1 MPTFEHILFPID
13 FSKQNGGIAPYVA
26 CMASRYKARVTMLHV
41 MELPTTA
48 YPAWSGYAGGWPA
61 YASSEDFQAI
71 VDERNQRVESFLN
84 SEFQNI
90 ATTRLVREGDP
101 ARMIVEYAERN
112 NVDLIMMPTHGYG
125 PFRRFL
131 LGSVT
136 AKVLHDVK
144 CPVWTSAHV
153 PDTPTQPAGY
163 RSVLCAVDLTSKSLP
178 LIQWASAFARFHGA
192 TLKIVHAVPAAETRA
207 GVDIEGGRFRAFLFD
222 VAREA
227 LAKLQREAGTNA
239 EALLEGGE
247 VAPLVRWAAEE
258 NHADLVVIGRGVMPE
273 LFGRMRTHVY
283 SIVREAPC
291 PVISV

>member
-1 MPTFEHILFPID
+1 MPTFKHILFPID
-13 FSKQNGGIAPYVA
+13 FSEQNCGIAPYVA
-26 CMASRYKARVTMLHV
+26 CMASRYGARVTMLHA
-41 MELPTTA
+41 MELPTA
-48 YPAWSGYAGGWPA
+48 ADPEWSGYAGGWPA

-71 VDERNQRVESFLN
+71 VEERNQRVESFLKG
-84 SEFQNI
+84 EFQNI
-90 ATTRLVREGDP
+90 STTRLMHEGDP
-101 ARMIVEYAERN
+101 ARLIVEYAQKEH
-112 NVDLIMMPTHGYG
+112 VDLIMMPTHGYG

-153 PDTPTQPAGY
+153 PDIPKQPAGY
-163 RSVLCAVDLTSKSLP
+163 RNVLCAVDLTSKSVP
-178 LIQWASAFARFHGA
+178 LIQWASVFARDHRA
-192 TLKIVHAVPAAETRA
+192 NLKLAHAVPGAEARG
-207 GVDIEGGRFRAFLFD
+207 GVDIEDGFQAFLFD

-227 LAKLQREAGTNA
+227 VAKLQREAGANA
-239 EALLEGGE
+239 DAVFEGGE
-247 VAPLVRWAAEE
+247 VAAVVRYVAEE

>member
-1 MPTFEHILFPID
+1 
-13 FSKQNGGIAPYVA
+13 
-26 CMASRYKARVTMLHV
+26 MLHA
-41 MELPTTA
+41 MELPAAA
-48 YPAWSGYAGGWPA
+48 YPEWSGYAGGWPA
-61 YASSEDFQAI
+61 YASSEGFQAI
-71 VDERNQRVESFLN
+71 VDERNQRVESFLK

-90 ATTRLVREGDP
+90 ATTRLMHEGDP
-101 ARMIVEYAERN
+101 ARLIVEYAQKE

-153 PDTPTQPAGY
+153 PDTPTRPTGY
-163 RSVLCAVDLTSKSLP
+163 RNVLCAVDLTSRSLP
-178 LIQWASAFARFHGA
+178 LIQWASGFARDHGA
-192 TLKIVHAVPAAETRA
+192 NLKLVHAVPAAETRV

-222 VAREA
+222 AAREA

-239 EALLEGGE
+239 EAVFEGGE
-247 VAPLVRWAAEE
+247 VAAVVRYVAEE

>member
-1 MPTFEHILFPID
+1 MPNFKHILFPID
-13 FSKQNGGIAPYVA
+13 FSTQNGGVAPYVA
-26 CMASRYKARVTMLHV
+26 CMASRYGAHVTMMHV

-48 YPAWSGYAGGWPA
+48 YPEWSGYAGGWPA

-71 VDERNQRVESFLN
+71 IDERKERLESFQKT
-84 SEFQNI
+84 EFQKI
-90 ATTRLVREGDP
+90 ATTRLMPEGDP
-101 ARMIVEYAERN
+101 AQLIVEYAEQN
-112 NVDLIMMPTHGYG
+112 HVDLIMMPTHGYG

-153 PDTPTQPAGY
+153 PDTAARPAGY
-163 RSVLCAVDLTSKSLP
+163 RNMLCAVDLTSKSLP
-178 LIQWASAFARFHGA
+178 LIQSASGFARDHRA
-192 TLKIVHAVPAAETRA
+192 TLKLVHAVPAAEAR
-207 GVDIEGGRFRAFLFD
+207 GGIDIEGGRFRGFLFD

-227 LAKLQREAGTNA
+227 LAKLQQEAGTKA
-239 EALLEGGE
+239 EAVFEGGE
-247 VAPLVRWAAEE
+247 VAAVVRRAAEE

-291 PVISV
+291 PVMSV